1 MTCTRIRKVTSGTVE
16 DENGDL
22 WKIRA
27 ISGIKEA
34 EDNLW
39 MGMIWP
45 A

>member
-1 MTCTRIRKVTSGTVE
+1 MRKVTYGNVG

-22 WKIRA
+22 WKRRA

-39 MGMIWP
+39 MGMTWP
-45 A
+45 AS